1 MEQAISMVLQAS
13 TAMLA
18 GAELAAQNFHTVMG
32 QLTLTELLAGSGI
45 VLALQIYSAGFIL
58 YQRKQLARA
67 HEDVNLLANEITRI
81 NQELNVERLWR
92 LAGTQ
97 NPELPEETLKKLYR
111 VVTDERMAS

>member
-1 MEQAISMVLQAS
+1 MEQAIGVLLQAGAS
-13 TAMLA
+13 TLA
-18 GAELAAQNFHTVMG
+18 QAELAAQNLHSVIG
-32 QLTLTELLAGSGI
+32 GLSQVQILATAGI
-45 VLALQIYSAGFIL
+45 VLALQIYSIGFIV
-58 YQRKQLARA
+58 YQRRQLTRA
-67 HEDVNLLANEITRI
+67 HEDVSLLANEITRI